1 MHDSNNYVHYNYD
14 ENGGKRGMSVGA
26 WIAIGIVAVLLLLV
40 IGYVV
45 YVLTAYHRIGDMT
58 LAAENNAKPAE
69 FAAVQKDTAYSVM
82 SYNIGFG
89 AYEADFGFFMDG
101 GTESWAWSEARLMDN
116 LAQIGE
122 LLRTT
127 DADFYLLQEVDRD
140 STRSY
145 HVDELNLLSMYLGD
159 RATIWAQNYDSPF
172 LFYPFT
178 QPHGKSVSGITT
190 ASRYLIHDCQ
200 RIEVPIEDSLMKLVD
215 LDRCYSRCRLDV
227 AGGGEMVLYNLH
239 LSAYTS
245 DGVVAVEQLELLI
258 ADMASEAAKGNYVVC
273 GGDFNKDLL
282 GDSSEYFGVSGED
295 YTWAQPLP
303 EGIFDGTGLQLVAP
317 LDENNPVPTCR
328 NADGPYNPDQFV
340 LTIDGFIV
348 SENVE
353 VVESAVVDTA
363 FAYSDH
369 NPVTMTFKLK

>member
-1 MHDSNNYVHYNYD
+1 MK
-14 ENGGKRGMSVGA
+14 KR
-26 WIAIGIVAVLLLLV
+26 WKILIGIVALLLLLV

-69 FAAVQKDTAYSVM
+69 FAVVEKDTEYSIM

-89 AYEADFGFFMDG
+89 AYEEDFGFFMDG

-127 DADFYLLQEVDRD
+127 DADIYLLQEVDRD

-190 ASRYLIHDCQ
+190 ASKYLIHDCQ
-200 RIEVPIEDSLMKLVD
+200 RIEVPIEESLMKLVD

-258 ADMASEAAKGNYVVC
+258 ADMAAEAAKGNYVVC

-282 GDSSEYFGVSGED
+282 GDSSEHFGVSGED

-303 EGIFDGTGLQLVAP
+303 EGIFAGTGLQLVAP

>member
-1 MHDSNNYVHYNYD
+1 MK
-14 ENGGKRGMSVGA
+14 KR
-26 WIAIGIVAVLLLLV
+26 WKILIGIVALLLLLV

-45 YVLTAYHRIGDMT
+45 YVLTAYHRIGDMLLT
-58 LAAENNAKPAE
+58 AENNSKSAE
-69 FAAVQKDTAYSVM
+69 FAEVQKDTEYSAM

-89 AYEADFGFFMDG
+89 AYEEDFGFFMDG
-101 GTESWAWSEARLMDN
+101 GTESWAWSEERLTEN
-116 LAQIGE
+116 LMEIGE
-122 LLRTT
+122 LLRTA

-145 HVDELNLLSMYLGD
+145 HVDELNLLAPYMGD
-159 RATIWAQNYDSPF
+159 RATMWAQNYDSPF

-190 ASRYLIHDCQ
+190 ASKYLIHDKQ
-200 RIEVPIEDSLMKLVD
+200 RIELPIEESLMKLVD
-215 LDRCYSRCRLDV
+215 LDRCYSRCRIAV

-258 ADMASEAAKGNYVVC
+258 ADMAAEAAKGNYVVC

-282 GDSSEYFGVSGED
+282 GDSSQYFGVSGED

-303 EGIFDGTGLQLVAP
+303 EGIFEGTGLQLVAP

-353 VVESAVVDTA
+353 VVSSAVVDTA

>member
-1 MHDSNNYVHYNYD
+1 MK
-14 ENGGKRGMSVGA
+14 KR
-26 WIAIGIVAVLLLLV
+26 WKILIAIVALLLLLV

-58 LAAENNAKPAE
+58 LAAENNAKSAE
-69 FAAVQKDTAYSVM
+69 FAVVEKDTAYSIM

-190 ASRYLIHDCQ
+190 ASKYLIHDCQ

-258 ADMASEAAKGNYVVC
+258 ADMAAEAAKGNFVVC

-303 EGIFDGTGLQLVAP
+303 EGIFAGTGLQLVAP

-353 VVESAVVDTA
+353 VVESAVVDTS

>member
-1 MHDSNNYVHYNYD
+1 MK
-14 ENGGKRGMSVGA
+14 KR
-26 WIAIGIVAVLLLLV
+26 WKILIGIVALLLLLV

-58 LAAENNAKPAE
+58 LAAENNAKSAE
-69 FAAVQKDTAYSVM
+69 FAVVEKDTAYSVM

-190 ASRYLIHDCQ
+190 ASKYLIHDCQ

-215 LDRCYSRCRLDV
+215 LDRCYSRCRIDV

-258 ADMASEAAKGNYVVC
+258 ADMAAEAAKGNYVVC

-303 EGIFDGTGLQLVAP
+303 EGIFAGTGLQLVAP
-317 LDENNPVPTCR
+317 LDKNNPVPTCR

-353 VVESAVVDTA
+353 VVESAVVDTG

>member
-1 MHDSNNYVHYNYD
+1 MK
-14 ENGGKRGMSVGA
+14 KR
-26 WIAIGIVAVLLLLV
+26 WKILIGIVALLLLLV

-69 FAAVQKDTAYSVM
+69 FAAVQKDTAYSIM

-89 AYEADFGFFMDG
+89 AYEEDFGFFMDG

-190 ASRYLIHDCQ
+190 ASKYLIHDCQ

-258 ADMASEAAKGNYVVC
+258 ADMVAEAAKGNYVVC

-317 LDENNPVPTCR
+317 LDENSPVPTCR

-353 VVESAVVDTA
+353 VVESAVVDTG

>member
-1 MHDSNNYVHYNYD
+1 
-14 ENGGKRGMSVGA
+14 
-26 WIAIGIVAVLLLLV
+26 
-40 IGYVV
+40 
-45 YVLTAYHRIGDMT
+45 
-58 LAAENNAKPAE
+58 
-69 FAAVQKDTAYSVM
+69 
-82 SYNIGFG
+82 
-89 AYEADFGFFMDG
+89 
-101 GTESWAWSEARLMDN
+101 
-116 LAQIGE
+116 
-122 LLRTT
+122 
-127 DADFYLLQEVDRD
+127 
-140 STRSY
+140 
-145 HVDELNLLSMYLGD
+145 
-159 RATIWAQNYDSPF
+159 
-172 LFYPFT
+172 
-178 QPHGKSVSGITT
+178 
-190 ASRYLIHDCQ
+190 
-200 RIEVPIEDSLMKLVD
+200 MKLVD

-258 ADMASEAAKGNYVVC
+258 ADMVAEAAKGNYVVC

-282 GDSSEYFGVSGED
+282 GDSSQYFGVSGED

-303 EGIFDGTGLQLVAP
+303 EGIFEGTGLQLVAP

-353 VVESAVVDTA
+353 VVDSTVVDTA

>member
-1 MHDSNNYVHYNYD
+1 MK
-14 ENGGKRGMSVGA
+14 KR
-26 WIAIGIVAVLLLLV
+26 WKILIGIVVLLLLLV

-58 LAAENNAKPAE
+58 LAAENNAKSSE
-69 FAAVQKDTAYSVM
+69 FAVVEKDTAYSIM

-89 AYEADFGFFMDG
+89 AYEEDFGFFMDG

-190 ASRYLIHDCQ
+190 ASKYLIHDCQ
-200 RIEVPIEDSLMKLVD
+200 RIEVPIEESLMKLVD

-258 ADMASEAAKGNYVVC
+258 ADMVAEAAKGNYVVC

-317 LDENNPVPTCR
+317 LDENHPVPTCR

>member
-1 MHDSNNYVHYNYD
+1 MK
-14 ENGGKRGMSVGA
+14 KR
-26 WIAIGIVAVLLLLV
+26 WKVLLLVLAALLAV
-40 IGYVV
+40 IIGYVV
-45 YVLTAYHRIGDMT
+45 YVLVDYHRIGDT
-58 LAAENNAKPAE
+58 LLAAENNSKPE
-69 FAAVQKDTAYSVM
+69 EYVEVQVDTPYTIM

-89 AYEADFGFFMDG
+89 AYEEDFGFFMDG
-101 GTESWAWSEARLMDN
+101 GTESWAWSEERLTEN
-116 LAQIGE
+116 LMEIGE

-145 HVDELNLLSMYLGD
+145 HVDEYTWLSPYLGD
-159 RATIWAQNYDSPF
+159 RATMWAQNYDSPF

-178 QPHGKSVSGITT
+178 QPHGASVSGITT
-190 ASRYLIHDCQ
+190 ASRYLIHDKQ
-200 RIEVPIEDSLMKLVD
+200 RIELPIDESLMKLVD
-215 LDRCYSRCRLDV
+215 LDRCYSRCRVDV
-227 AGGGEMVLYNLH
+227 AGGGELVLYNLH

-245 DGVVAVEQLELLI
+245 DGTVAIEQLELLI
-258 ADMASEAAKGNYVVC
+258 ADMAAEVEKGNYVVC

-282 GDSSEYFGVSGED
+282 GDSSAYFGVSGEA

-317 LDENNPVPTCR
+317 LDEENPVPTCR
-328 NADGPYNPDQFV
+328 NADGPYNPEQFV

-353 VVESAVVDTA
+353 VTQSAVVDTG

-369 NPVTMTFKLK
+369 NPVTMTFVLK

>member
-1 MHDSNNYVHYNYD
+1 MK
-14 ENGGKRGMSVGA
+14 KR
-26 WIAIGIVAVLLLLV
+26 WKILIGIVALLLLLV

-69 FAAVQKDTAYSVM
+69 FAVVEKDTEYSIM

-89 AYEADFGFFMDG
+89 AYEEDFGFFMDG

-190 ASRYLIHDCQ
+190 ASKYLIHDCQ

-258 ADMASEAAKGNYVVC
+258 ADMVAEAAKGNYVVC

-317 LDENNPVPTCR
+317 LDENSPVPTCR

>member
-1 MHDSNNYVHYNYD
+1 MK
-14 ENGGKRGMSVGA
+14 KR
-26 WIAIGIVAVLLLLV
+26 WKILIGIVAVLLLLV

-45 YVLTAYHRIGDMT
+45 YVLTAYHRIGDVT
-58 LAAENNAKPAE
+58 LAAENNAKSGE
-69 FAAVQKDTAYSVM
+69 FAVVEKDTEYSVM

-89 AYEADFGFFMDG
+89 AYEEDFGFFMDG

-190 ASRYLIHDCQ
+190 ASKYLIHDCQ
-200 RIEVPIEDSLMKLVD
+200 RIEVPVEDSLMKLVD

-227 AGGGEMVLYNLH
+227 SGGGEMVLYNLH

-245 DGVVAVEQLELLI
+245 DGVVAVEQLKLLI

-295 YTWAQPLP
+295 DAWAQPLP
-303 EGIFDGTGLQLVAP
+303 EGVFDGTGLQLVAP
-317 LDENNPVPTCR
+317 LDENSPVPTCR

>member
-1 MHDSNNYVHYNYD
+1 MK
-14 ENGGKRGMSVGA
+14 KR
-26 WIAIGIVAVLLLLV
+26 WKILIGIVAVLLLLV

-58 LAAENNAKPAE
+58 LAAENNAKSAE
-69 FAAVQKDTAYSVM
+69 FAAVQKDTEYSVM

-122 LLRTT
+122 LLRKA

-145 HVDELNLLSMYLGD
+145 HVDELDLLSMYLGD

-190 ASRYLIHDCQ
+190 ASQYLIHDCQ
-200 RIEVPIEDSLMKLVD
+200 RIEVPIEESLMKLVD

-258 ADMASEAAKGNYVVC
+258 ADMVAEAAKGNYVVC

-353 VVESAVVDTA
+353 VVDTAVVDTA

>member
-1 MHDSNNYVHYNYD
+1 
-14 ENGGKRGMSVGA
+14 
-26 WIAIGIVAVLLLLV
+26 
-40 IGYVV
+40 
-45 YVLTAYHRIGDMT
+45 
-58 LAAENNAKPAE
+58 
-69 FAAVQKDTAYSVM
+69 
-82 SYNIGFG
+82 
-89 AYEADFGFFMDG
+89 
-101 GTESWAWSEARLMDN
+101 
-116 LAQIGE
+116 
-122 LLRTT
+122 
-127 DADFYLLQEVDRD
+127 
-140 STRSY
+140 
-145 HVDELNLLSMYLGD
+145 
-159 RATIWAQNYDSPF
+159 
-172 LFYPFT
+172 
-178 QPHGKSVSGITT
+178 
-190 ASRYLIHDCQ
+190 
-200 RIEVPIEDSLMKLVD
+200 
-215 LDRCYSRCRLDV
+215 
-227 AGGGEMVLYNLH
+227 MVLYNLH

-258 ADMASEAAKGNYVVC
+258 ADMVAEAAKGNYVVC

-317 LDENNPVPTCR
+317 LDENSPVPTCR

-353 VVESAVVDTA
+353 VVESAVVDTG